1 MAESLPTVH
10 ITQCNGPNA
19 YRIKGHFV
27 ATGDTSGGMPVY
39 RKRDGDYVL
48 HYWIHTSQ
56 WIVAGSS
63 DFTLQTG
70 RGWAVLESSPLLHS
84 ALSKSNWHVAA
95 GAKLAMCVE
104 AFAYGL

>member
-1 MAESLPTVH
+1 MTESLPTVH

-19 YRIKGHFV
+19 FRIKGHFV
-27 ATGDTSGGMPVY
+27 ATGETSHGMPVY

-48 HYWIHTSQ
+48 HYWKTKQ